1 MDMEG
6 ALAALVR
13 DGKVP
18 DLHGVVVVQD
28 GELLLEHYGEGEDFV
43 WNRSLGT
50 VTFGPGTLHDLRS
63 ISKSVVGLLYGRA
76 LARGLV
82 PDPAEPLVAQFPEY
96 PDLAGRTELTVE
108 HALTMTLGLK
118 WDESVP
124 YTSAANSEIAM
135 EMAPDRYRYILELP
149 SVEAPGRRWHY
160 CGGASALVGALIAKG
175 SGVPLEEFA
184 RTELFEPLGIGAFEW
199 SAGDDGVAAA
209 ASGLRL
215 TPRDL
220 ARVGEHILAGDD
232 PWIARMLEPRVAVDD
247 GLSYGYHWYVG
258 ADWFGGF
265 GNGGQRLYVRPGL
278 GLVVAISSGHYD
290 RPGPETDILAEV
302 ILPAIT

>member
-1 MDMEG
+1 MPLQG
-6 ALAALVR
+6 
-13 DGKVP
+13 
-18 DLHGVVVVQD
+18 
-28 GELLLEHYGEGEDFV
+28 
-43 WNRSLGT
+43 S
-50 VTFGPGTLHDLRS
+50 TLHDLRS

-135 EMAPDRYRYILELP
+135 EMAPDRCRYILELP

-175 SGVPLEEFA
+175 SGVP
-184 RTELFEPLGIGAFEW
+184 RTCGPASAW
-199 SAGDDGVAAA
+199 SWR
-209 ASGLRL
+209 SGQATTTGRDRRP
-215 TPRDL
+215 TSSPR
-220 ARVGEHILAGDD
+220 
-232 PWIARMLEPRVAVDD
+232 
-247 GLSYGYHWYVG
+247 
-258 ADWFGGF
+258 
-265 GNGGQRLYVRPGL
+265 
-278 GLVVAISSGHYD
+278 
-290 RPGPETDILAEV
+290 
-302 ILPAIT
+302 